1 MSGKFNEA
9 ARNCHTLR
17 CSRRCKLLVVVGNRC
32 RNLQTFSAI
41 LRGDGLQGDRR
52 LPSQFRGWFGA
63 RGDDPWATDHFF
75 CCSNLV
81 LTQATSLD
89 TMGRIAV
96 FACRGALVRYAFL
109 ATLVA
114 QECVE
119 WEHGCLALFFSRGN
133 GIANIR

>member
-1 MSGKFNEA
+1 MTG
-9 ARNCHTLR
+9 
-17 CSRRCKLLVVVGNRC
+17 CKEIDACQVNFV
-32 RNLQTFSAI
+32 
-41 LRGDGLQGDRR
+41 DGLV
-52 LPSQFRGWFGA
+52 LV
-63 RGDDPWATDHFF
+63 ATILGPPIIFF

-119 WEHGCLALFFSRGN
+119 WERGYFALFFSRGN
-133 GIANIR
+133 GMVNIR